1 MKNEKWIIFLFCF
14 MTYIYAFEVEFT
26 KVYTQHII
34 PKKEA
39 VKIITNKEGLSF
51 PFPFIK
57 TKDGYILYGDL
68 RDINRWIDNEF
79 YAPKHTTFKTV
90 TYSLV
95 DYDLI
100 QYKII
105 NKIKKIYKSC
115 KIKKIIFLTPDENK
129 IIFKPT
135 TISIKYKIKLE
146 CE

>member
-1 MKNEKWIIFLFCF
+1 MKILLILIILIFS
-14 MTYIYAFEVEFT
+14 YAFEVEFT
-26 KVYTQHII
+26 KVYTQYII

-135 TISIKYKIKLE
+135 IISIKYKIKLE

>member
-1 MKNEKWIIFLFCF
+1 MKNEKWIIFLFSL
-14 MTYIYAFEVEFT
+14 MTYIYAFEVEYT
-26 KVYTQHII
+26 KIYTQYII

-57 TKDGYILYGDL
+57 TKDGYILYGNL
-68 RDINRWIDNEF
+68 RDINSWIDNEF
-79 YAPKHTTFKTV
+79 YPPKHTTFKTV
-90 TYSLV
+90 KYSLV

-100 QYKII
+100 RYKII
-105 NKIKKIYKSC
+105 KKIKQIYKTC

-135 TISIKYKIKLE
+135 TIHLKYKIKLE

>member
-1 MKNEKWIIFLFCF
+1 MEYGKWKIFLFCLI
-14 MTYIYAFEVEFT
+14 TYIYAFEVEFT
-26 KVYTQHII
+26 KIYTQYII
-34 PKKEA
+34 PKEKA

-68 RDINRWIDNEF
+68 REINRWIDNEF
-79 YAPKHTTFKTV
+79 YAPKNTTFKTV
-90 TYSLV
+90 KYSLV

-105 NKIKKIYKSC
+105 NKIKKTYKSC

-129 IIFKPT
+129 IITKPIT
-135 TISIKYKIKLE
+135 VKLKYKIKLE
-146 CE
+146 CK